1 MYIGKSK
8 PEGINSSYLISV
20 FYKIIDGEDERWGIA
35 GYSSSYD
42 S

>member
-1 MYIGKSK
+1 MFKYFL
-8 PEGINSSYLISV
+8 EDQRLVMAQVMV